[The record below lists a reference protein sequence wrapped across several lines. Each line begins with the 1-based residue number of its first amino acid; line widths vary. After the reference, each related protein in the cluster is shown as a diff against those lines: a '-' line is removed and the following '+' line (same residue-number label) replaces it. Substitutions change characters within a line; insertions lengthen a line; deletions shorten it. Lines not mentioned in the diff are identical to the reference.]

1 MKFAGIDGIPKEA
14 NDIVVHELKISPEY
28 FDAVSKGTKQFELR
42 KDDRNFQVGDFV
54 ILKEY
59 DNGAY
64 TGRKLWHKLISYVLR
79 DCPQYGLQEGY
90 CIIGL
95 QEVEE

>member
-1 MKFAGIDGIPKEA
+1 MKIVGIDGIPKEA
-14 NDIVVHELKISPEY
+14 SNIVVHELKISPEY
-28 FDAVSKGTKQFELR
+28 FDAVAKGIKQFELR

-54 ILKEY
+54 TLKEY

-64 TGRKLWHKLISYVLR
+64 TGRQLRNMPISYVLR